1 MENRML
7 TVIKEQPAEVIV
19 TAQLAAKELTHIVSS
34 RHNKLVINNKQYLY
48 FEDWQTLGKF
58 YGIAARVLSTEEI
71 AKGKITVGFLAKAAA
86 VNNGYEVSA
95 AEAQCTND
103 EPNWKSKPMFQ
114 LRSMAQTRA
123 CSKALRNCL
132 GWVAVLAGYEAQPA
146 EEIVQ
151 EVNGGTNRKLL
162 TNLVETARSKGYNKE
177 EVLAYYG
184 VERLSE
190 LTVEQAAHLIAMM
203 KSNEPLKQEEE
214 WE

>member
-7 TVIKEQPAEVIV
+7 TVIKEQPAEVIE

-34 RHNKLVINNKQYLY
+34 RPNKLVINNKQYLY

-58 YGIAARVLSTEEI
+58 YGIAARVLSTEEMV
-71 AKGKITVGFLAKAAA
+71 KGKIIVGYLAKAAA

-132 GWVAVLAGYEAQPA
+132 GWVAVLAGYEAMPA
-146 EEIVQ
+146 EEIAQ
-151 EVNGGTNRKLL
+151 EINNGTNRKLL
-162 TNLVETARSKGYNKE
+162 TNLVEIARSKGYNKE
-177 EVLAYYG
+177 EVLNFYG

-190 LTVEQAAHLIAMM
+190 LTTEQAAHLIAMM
-203 KSNEPLKQEEE
+203 KSNEPLKQEVE
-214 WE
+214 W